1 MAWKK
6 ILGRGSSVS
15 NPKRCAKPIV
25 EVFYINGILNDEP
38 DIKADA
44 VRLSE
49 IVKDIAKEIGIHINT
64 VEMIY
69 DPTDGVY
76 DFVKVGY
83 ELFPPGTKIGA
94 ALKAFF
100 IFGSYTLNYKDNLP
114 EQKLLYEEAIKNKQ
128 SAITLLGQKVYST
141 AVSRQVEMINKI
153 CDRVYESI
161 RNGNMVLLVA
171 HSNGNS
177 YMNDAYKYMS
187 DEEDQSFVR
196 LLSIASP
203 QSHVG
208 KPGNKYPYVTRTD
221 DLVIGFLPYHL
232 PANFDPINTNKGCV
246 HILLGFSDIH

>member
-1 MAWKK
+1 MEKDLEITPPNDPSALDSHGRSTRNSNHEESVEDMDKSFRADASPSKSSYEDSQVERDGMKK
-6 ILGRGSSVS
+6 VLGRGSSVP

-25 EVFYINGILNDEP
+25 DVFYINGILNDEP

-100 IFGSYTLNYKDNLP
+100 YFWFIFF
-114 EQKLLYEEAIKNKQ
+114 KLQ
-128 SAITLLGQKVYST
+128 
-141 AVSRQVEMINKI
+141 R
-153 CDRVYESI
+153 
-161 RNGNMVLLVA
+161 
-171 HSNGNS
+171 
-177 YMNDAYKYMS
+177 
-187 DEEDQSFVR
+187 
-196 LLSIASP
+196 
-203 QSHVG
+203 
-208 KPGNKYPYVTRTD
+208 
-221 DLVIGFLPYHL
+221 
-232 PANFDPINTNKGCV
+232 
-246 HILLGFSDIH
+246 